1 MSTEP
6 QRAGGGLHAA
16 LESVYGAVFRGIATV
31 GLPPSFIVVLE
42 TRGRRSGRTRS
53 AVLITANYEGQR
65 YLVSL
70 VGRNCDWVRNARAS
84 HGEAVIRHGKRIHV
98 TLEEVP
104 VEARAPVLKAYLK
117 WSLGARAIIEV
128 SHNAAVEEF
137 AIVAPKYPV
146 FRIAGR
152 RVLGETPAGGAPR

>member
-6 QRAGGGLHAA
+6 ARAGGGIHAI
-16 LESVYGAVFRGIATV
+16 LESVYGGIFRGIATL

-42 TRGRRSGRTRS
+42 TRGRRSGQTRS
-53 AVLITANYEGQR
+53 AVLITASYEGRR

-70 VGRNCDWVRNARAS
+70 VGPHCDWVSNARAS
-84 HGEAVIRHGKRIHV
+84 HGEAVIRHGKRTPV

-104 VEARAPVLKAYLK
+104 VEERAPILKAYLK

-128 SHNAAVEEF
+128 SHDAAVEEF
-137 AIVAPKYPV
+137 ETVAEKYPV
-146 FRIAGR
+146 FR
-152 RVLGETPAGGAPR
+152 VHLGKAEAQAVA